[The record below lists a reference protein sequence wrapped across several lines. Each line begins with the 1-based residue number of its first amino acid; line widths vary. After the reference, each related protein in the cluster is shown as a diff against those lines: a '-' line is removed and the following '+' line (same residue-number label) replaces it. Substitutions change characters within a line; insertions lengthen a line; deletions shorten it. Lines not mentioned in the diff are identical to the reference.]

1 MSAIQTVLCE
11 KLGNIFS
18 LNSFFQTYLVYP
30 TPIFHYNGSR
40 PDTMNTQ
47 FHRNTFSCFVIITWW
62 KNQEYLFAGMLFDS
76 AARKPGSEHDSI
88 GDDWG
93 NSEFQWEG
101 RWSNTDVLLF
111 TETSVH
117 REWARTYARC
127 RSQPF
132 RSVHRQQHHSIIPVE
147 RQSIYCW
154 LTGIQS
160 PFPKGLGKKEWHAAC
175 EETHSYTRLMGQ
187 VWDWFMRHPVL

>member
-1 MSAIQTVLCE
+1 M
-11 KLGNIFS
+11 
-18 LNSFFQTYLVYP
+18 P
-30 TPIFHYNGSR
+30 
-40 PDTMNTQ
+40 
-47 FHRNTFSCFVIITWW
+47 
-62 KNQEYLFAGMLFDS
+62 FDS

-127 RSQPF
+127 RSQRF
-132 RSVHRQQHHSIIPVE
+132 RSMHRQQHHSIIPVE

-160 PFPKGLGKKEWHAAC
+160 PFPKGLEKKNGMLPVKKPTPTLDWWDKSGTGSWGILYCNKHTIKNLWWQTAQ
-175 EETHSYTRLMGQ
+175 EEGLLSYPCIDNAFVALFGSCQ
-187 VWDWFMRHPVL
+187 ECVFHCKVGFGIQASEAH